1 MLGQC
6 REATGTAILMVGGHT
21 VIEKMAME
29 MKGKTQSKY
38 PNTEIH

>member
-29 MKGKTQSKY
+29 NERE
-38 PNTEIH
+38 NTE